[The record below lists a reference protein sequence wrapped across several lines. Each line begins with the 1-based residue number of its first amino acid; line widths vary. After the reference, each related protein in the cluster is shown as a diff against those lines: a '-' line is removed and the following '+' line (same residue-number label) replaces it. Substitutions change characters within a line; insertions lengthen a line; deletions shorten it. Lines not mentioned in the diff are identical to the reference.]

1 MNTYLQLGSGIVI
14 FALIA
19 YSIGVITE
27 QRKKVLSP
35 KVLAFITIGVLLDIT
50 ATIFM
55 ILGTSKS
62 GITLHGVIGYSS
74 LFVMLVDAILLWR
87 HRVVA
92 GMGSAIREDLHKYT
106 RYAYS
111 WWVLAFITGLLLV
124 VFG

>member
-1 MNTYLQLGSGIVI
+1 MNTYLQLGSSIVI

-87 HRVVA
+87 HRIVA

>member
-35 KVLAFITIGVLLDIT
+35 MVLAFITIGVLLDIT

-55 ILGTSKS
+55 IMGTSKS

-87 HRVVA
+87 HRMQH
-92 GMGSAIREDLHKYT
+92 GMNTAIRKDLHKYT
-106 RYAYS
+106 LYAYS

-124 VFG
+124 VIG